1 MINPCHAD
9 VGRMS
14 KFLPVFAKCRTPSPR
29 FLARMQLSAT
39 GKSFECTRHMARRQD
54 CNIPGGTF
62 HVMNRGNRKA
72 RIFEDDRDRKRFTR
86 LFIEATE
93 RYHVETLIAL
103 QMGTHF
109 HAVVTTPNGNLS
121 EFMRQF
127 EGDFARY
134 SNWRHGRVGH
144 LFQGPFRCV
153 LIENDVH
160 LFIAASYVFN
170 NPVEAGYVGRPE
182 DWKWS
187 TFAATVGL
195 GPVPAYLSID
205 WVESLFPAP
214 SLAASQ
220 AQLRRCLA
228 DPQSQAAYLSDF
240 DATSGAAIRCYITEG
255 RAVLSQPS
263 TYRALTRA
271 PLEELFA
278 AGQSKSARNTAIQL
292 AHETHGYKLAE
303 IARCLR
309 MHPTALSKIYCSRRR
324 TDPL

>member
-1 MINPCHAD
+1 
-9 VGRMS
+9 
-14 KFLPVFAKCRTPSPR
+14 
-29 FLARMQLSAT
+29 
-39 GKSFECTRHMARRQD
+39 MARGKD
-54 CNIPGGTF
+54 CNIPGATF
-62 HVMNRGNRKA
+62 HVMNRGNRKG

-86 LFIEATE
+86 LFIEAAA
-93 RYHVETLIAL
+93 RYHVETLIAVQL
-103 QMGTHF
+103 GTHF

-170 NPVEAGYVGRPE
+170 NPVKAGFVCRPE

-187 TFAATVGL
+187 TYAATVGL
-195 GPVPAYLSID
+195 APVPAYLSIE
-205 WVESLFPAP
+205 WVRTLFPAL
-214 SLAASQ
+214 SVGSSQ
-220 AQLRRCLA
+220 AQLRRCLD
-228 DPQSQAAYLSDF
+228 DPENVAAYLNAVDPMSRE
-240 DATSGAAIRCYITEG
+240 AVRCYITEG
-255 RAVLSQPS
+255 RAVLAQPG

-271 PLEELFA
+271 PLEQLFGT
-278 AGQSKSARNTAIQL
+278 GQSRSERNAAIQL
-292 AHETHGYKLAE
+292 AHETHGYTLAE

-309 MHPTALSKIYCSRRR
+309 MHPTAMSKIYCSRRR
-324 TDPL
+324 TPES